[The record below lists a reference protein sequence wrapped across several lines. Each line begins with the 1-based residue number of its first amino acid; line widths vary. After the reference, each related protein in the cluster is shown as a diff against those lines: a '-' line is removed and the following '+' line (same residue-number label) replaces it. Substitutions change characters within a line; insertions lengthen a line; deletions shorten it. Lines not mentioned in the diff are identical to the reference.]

1 MKRLMAVLVLVLG
14 LWAPLGASPT
24 SVSAGE
30 LAARLQAGEKI
41 LVVDVRTAAEFAAG
55 HVPGAVNLPH
65 DGISGEEEV
74 LRAWKGRP
82 VLLYCRSG
90 RRAGIAADVLEKKG
104 FSRLEYL
111 QGDMPGWE
119 KDGYPVQK

>member
-1 MKRLMAVLVLVLG
+1 MKRLAAVLVLVLG
-14 LWAPLGASPT
+14 LCAPLWATPV
-24 SVSAGE
+24 SVTADE

-41 LVVDVRTAAEFAAG
+41 LVVDVRTPAEFAAG

-65 DGISGEEEV
+65 GSISGDEEV
-74 LRAWKGRP
+74 LREWKGRP

-90 RRAGIAADVLEKKG
+90 RRAGMAADVLEKNG
-104 FSRLEYL
+104 FKRLEYL

-119 KDGYPVQK
+119 KAGHLVQQ